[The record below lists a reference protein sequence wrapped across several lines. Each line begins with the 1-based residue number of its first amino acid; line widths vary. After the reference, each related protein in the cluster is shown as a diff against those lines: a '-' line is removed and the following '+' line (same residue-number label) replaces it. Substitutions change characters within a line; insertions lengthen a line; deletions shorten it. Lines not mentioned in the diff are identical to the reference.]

1 MGFLSRKFAGI
12 TSYMELKFFK
22 KSIPTLIFL
31 VIFSAIGITVFYH
44 LLKPNN
50 RLKIYSPVDVNPRL
64 VDDSMLHIQKNH
76 IVADFEL
83 TNQNGEIITNHN
95 YKNKIYIADF
105 FFTRCQ
111 TICIAMAYN
120 MNELQEFYK
129 NDDDIMF
136 LSHSVTP
143 VIDSVPVLKEYADRK
158 GVIDGKWNVTT
169 GSKKL
174 IYDLARKSYFAVLD
188 EGNGDENDFIHTE
201 QFVLVDK
208 ERRIRGYYD
217 GTEKK
222 DMEKLKKDIVLL
234 KEEYATK

>member
-1 MGFLSRKFAGI
+1 
-12 TSYMELKFFK
+12 MEIKFFK

-31 VIFSAIGITVFYH
+31 GVFSLVVIPVFYH
-44 LLKPNN
+44 LLKVDNK
-50 RLKIYSPVDVNPRL
+50 LKIYSPADVNPRL
-64 VDDSMLHIQKNH
+64 VDFSMKHITKDH
-76 IVADFEL
+76 TIADFEL
-83 TNQNGEIITNHN
+83 TNQNGNKITNKT
-95 YKNKIYIADF
+95 YKDKIYVADF

-120 MNELQEFYK
+120 MSELQDFYK

-143 VIDSVPVLKEYADRK
+143 VIDSVSVLKEYAERK

-169 GSKKL
+169 GTKKH
-174 IYDLARKSYFAVLD
+174 IYELARKSYFAVLD

-217 GTEKK
+217 GTEKE
-222 DMEKLKKDIVLL
+222 DMIKLKNDIVLL
-234 KEEYATK
+234 KEEYASE

>member
-143 VIDSVPVLKEYADRK
+143 VIDSVTVLKEYADRK

>member
-1 MGFLSRKFAGI
+1 
-12 TSYMELKFFK
+12 MEFKFFK
-22 KSIPTLIFL
+22 KTIPTLIFF
-31 VIFSAIGITVFYH
+31 VVFSAIALTVFYH
-44 LLKPNN
+44 LLKVDNH
-50 RLKIYSPVDVNPRL
+50 LKIYNPVDVNPRL

-76 IVADFEL
+76 TIADFKL
-83 TNQNGEIITNHN
+83 LNQNGKIITNKD
-95 YKNKIYIADF
+95 YQDKIYVADF

-120 MNELQEFYK
+120 MSELQSYYK
-129 NDDDIMF
+129 NDNDIMF

-143 VIDSVPVLKEYADRK
+143 VIDSVSVLKAYADKK

-169 GSKKL
+169 GSKKH
-174 IYDLARKSYFAVLD
+174 IYELARKSYFAVLD

-217 GTEKK
+217 GTEKS
-222 DMEKLKKDIVLL
+222 DMKKLKEDIVLL
-234 KEEYATK
+234 KEEYASQ